1 MNHNIDKYALLS
13 SDHVLLEHDGLVD
26 KEVLLETLSKIE
38 TILDESGAD
47 KLCKR
52 KIVNIAIETL
62 QNLQLHSFPLEQSS
76 YPDLK
81 PLFRMGMENENVII
95 TIGNLVANDERTV
108 LEDKL
113 VKINSLNNEEIKFLY
128 GVIMKQ
134 TVVKFSTKGGAGLGL
149 IDMKKKS
156 GNPLEYLFQEIDDD
170 VCYFSL
176 KISVSCKNN

>member
-1 MNHNIDKYALLS
+1 MRHNVDKYALLES
-13 SDHVLLEHDGLVD
+13 KNVLLEHEGLVD
-26 KEVLLETLSKIE
+26 KEVLLATLQKIE
-38 TILDESGAD
+38 TLVDAAGAD

-62 QNLQLHSFPLEQSS
+62 QNLQLHSFPLEQSN
-76 YPDLK
+76 YPDLP
-81 PLFRMGMENENVII
+81 PLFRVGKEHGKII
-95 TIGNLVANDERTV
+95 VVIGNLVANEESTV

-113 VKINSLNNEEIKFLY
+113 VKINSLNNEEVKFLY

-156 GNPLEYLFQEIDDD
+156 GNPLEYSFQEIDDD

-176 KISVSCKNN
+176 KVSVSCKNL